1 MANEKFLSKIKLGN
15 QVYEIKD
22 STVRDIISTYGS
34 VVTHDV
40 ITDYISAGDGDVV
53 TKVYLE
59 NRANGLEDR
68 IGLAESGLEQ
78 LSQAIS
84 QIHQFEYEVVDQ
96 LPEPPGDENLYKIYL
111 VPATGSSEYNEYL
124 LLKDSEHDS
133 YKYEKIG
140 STAATFAEYVKKT
153 TTIAGVD
160 LQDNIT
166 KTELQSALD
175 LGALAYKASATGST
189 KYTPAGSVS
198 ATVGTQAAD
207 ATLTKADYTPAGNVT
222 GTVIPSGAVT
232 LGNDA
237 EGYQITGT
245 NNASAVTI
253 TPTTSSVLGG
263 VRTAAV
269 APTFNEGAFTP
280 ASLSY
285 TSPTFATEGVVA
297 AMDTTDDEML
307 VLTAATTGTGAN
319 ISAFD
324 GGSKASDT
332 FTAGSA
338 AVFDTADVW
347 TGYTAA
353 QAAAQTFTGGKIGAT
368 FTGNQS
374 GDAINATFAGTK
386 ATNALVTGV
395 SYDKTTVS
403 DLAFSGTEATISITA
418 Q

>member
-40 ITDYISAGDGDVV
+40 ITDYEAAGNNDIV
-53 TKVYLE
+53 TKE
-59 NRANGLEDR
+59 NLDTRVGFLNDA
-68 IGLAESGLEQ
+68 IGSIDSKVQA
-78 LSQAIS
+78 LSQAVS
-84 QIHQFEYEVVDQ
+84 QIHSFEYVIANQ
-96 LPEPPGDENLYKIYL
+96 LPTPAASELYKIYL
-111 VPATGSSEYNEYL
+111 IPAQGSEGNVYDEYL
-124 LLKDSEHDS
+124 CVNVEAE
-133 YKYEKIG
+133 YKFEKIG
-140 STAATFAEYVKKT
+140 STAASFNEYVKKT

-166 KTELQSALD
+166 KAELQSALD
-175 LGALAYKASATGST
+175 LGALAYKDSAAGST

-269 APTFNEGAFTP
+269 APTFTEGAFTP

-353 QAAAQTFTGGKIGAT
+353 EAAAQTFTGGKIGAT